1 MTYYY
6 KIALACLTTLLITA
20 PAVAKEATT
29 NCGANSS
36 QVKPAEMHDCL
47 ARMNDPARVRERQ
60 EQARRDSCEQN
71 AKNRKLDGSAKAS
84 FMSSCM
90 NENQAA
96 AAHASA
102 TQGRPAP
109 SAQPRPTVAASK
121 KKAANSCLKQ
131 ANSKGLKGKERKDF
145 LKTCKPV

>member
-1 MTYYY
+1 MNYYY
-6 KIALACLTTLLITA
+6 KIALACLMTLLVAA
-20 PAVAKEATT
+20 PAMAKEATA

-60 EQARRDSCEQN
+60 EQAKRDSCEQN

-96 AAHASA
+96 AAHASTA
-102 TQGRPAP
+102 QSRPAAT
-109 SAQPRPTVAASK
+109 AQPRPTAVASK
-121 KKAANSCLKQ
+121 KKTANSCVKQ
-131 ANSKGLKGKERKDF
+131 ANSKSLKGKERKAF
-145 LKTCKPV
+145 LKTCKPA